1 MRSGRVVYSPRT
13 RNSSSSSSSVVRVQ
27 SELQVSSFLR
37 GRNPILSFEYFVQF
51 FVVNI
56 IRY

>member
-27 SELQVSSFLR
+27 SELQVSAFLR

-51 FVVNI
+51 LW
-56 IRY
+56 